1 MLHFTFL
8 LNIVH
13 RLPGI
18 MKLFRMVISK
28 RENNFST
35 ISRRGGEIVV
45 DIYTEQGCQN

>member
-1 MLHFTFL
+1 MLYFTFL
-8 LNIVH
+8 SNIVH

-35 ISRRGGEIVV
+35 ISRRGGE
-45 DIYTEQGCQN
+45 